1 MNPPPLLRHVPR
13 WLVEALVTAAT
24 FFLAFRPLQGRPEA
38 LSLALTAMAAVGYT
52 ALTFELMLLGRRQVL
67 TLTEQVATQ
76 REELEQNK
84 AALKRQR
91 EEAARQAEH
100 AEEARDAAR
109 RALLESVYAR
119 YDASAPQVSVSVQG
133 EHLHR
138 HLEDVDEK
146 VIHTLPLYVERESFD
161 HLKLFVIVS
170 IDFYN
175 FGPNAVLVTNAK
187 KTSGRFTDSS
197 DNPWPDVWLLKP
209 SHDSH
214 PLRFRWRYEGTI
226 GHMLAVMGQGPPFG
240 VQCLFEM
247 RDLVGNVTDTHTLD
261 FRFTAIERDG
271 SRAKLPREPAPII
284 LKDLG
289 NRDTG
294 GVATVERRYRDPLA

>member
-1 MNPPPLLRHVPR
+1 VPR
-13 WLVEALVTAAT
+13 WFVEALVTATA
-24 FFLAFRPLQGRPEA
+24 FFLAYRPLQGRPEA

-84 AALKRQR
+84 AALERQR
-91 EEAARQAEH
+91 EDAARQAEH

-109 RALLESVYAR
+109 RTLLESVYAR

-133 EHLHR
+133 RQLDR
-138 HLEDVDEK
+138 HLEGKDGK
-146 VIHTLPLYVERESFD
+146 IIHDLPLHVEQDDFD
-161 HLKLFVIVS
+161 NLKLFVIVS

-187 KTSGRFTDSS
+187 KTSGRFTDSGE
-197 DNPWPDVWLLKP
+197 NPWPDVWLLRP
-209 SHDSH
+209 SYDSH
-214 PLRFRWRYEGTI
+214 PLYFRWRYEGTI
-226 GHMLAVMGQGPPFG
+226 GHMLAIMGQAPPFG
-240 VQCLFEM
+240 VQCVFEV

-271 SRAKLPREPAPII
+271 SRAKLPPNPVPIT

-294 GVATVERRYRDPLA
+294 GVATVERSYRDPLA